1 MYTKTSHASTLPCF
15 HVYPDYVK
23 VTFNSENPTPEQI
36 HLAQR
41 QWVSEEPQ
49 SLDFITV
56 EKLPENTVHIYV
68 CTHASRDQRCG
79 AIGRPT
85 LSTLSQYIAS
95 PPSDIEA
102 ALQTLDIQCM
112 ATSHVGGHNIAGN
125 MIIYRPGWKQGIW
138 YGRVSPCDVD
148 DIIRETV
155 VGGKILARYWRGG
168 LPNGMWDP
176 KQHISG
182 EEA

>member
-1 MYTKTSHASTLPCF
+1 
-15 HVYPDYVK
+15 
-23 VTFNSENPTPEQI
+23 
-36 HLAQR
+36 
-41 QWVSEEPQ
+41 
-49 SLDFITV
+49 
-56 EKLPENTVHIYV
+56 
-68 CTHASRDQRCG
+68 
-79 AIGRPT
+79 
-85 LSTLSQYIAS
+85 
-95 PPSDIEA
+95 
-102 ALQTLDIQCM
+102 M

-182 EEA
+182 EEAALQNEQWREEIETCACQNSGS